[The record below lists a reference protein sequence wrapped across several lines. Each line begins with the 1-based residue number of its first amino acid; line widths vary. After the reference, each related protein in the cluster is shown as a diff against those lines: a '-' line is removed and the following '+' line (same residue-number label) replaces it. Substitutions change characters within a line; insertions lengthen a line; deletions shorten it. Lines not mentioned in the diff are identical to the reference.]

1 MWITMFLAPVI
12 EVVPD
17 AGLFVRGHLV
27 SVHNPPDRGPAID
40 FILLGF
46 LRDTADANALI
57 VDDGGFVLYLAFLS
71 IPNLRH
77 LEMTVSVPLR
87 GLRFV
92 T

>member
-27 SVHNPPDRGPAID
+27 SVHNPSHRGPAID